1 METRIHDLQIAPRID
16 DIARRIELDERR
28 SQSCRVEISLV
39 HVLAI
44 QNQDVI
50 LRVDADST
58 KAAECPAIRQWLWPG
73 EVSLVLDRARLRVH
87 VRADLKVGP
96 YHNREDD
103 GRGGDNKRSNLRVH
117 WSVPFS
123 SR

>member
-1 METRIHDLQIAPRID
+1 H
-16 DIARRIELDERR
+16 IARWIELDERR
-28 SQSCRVEISLV
+28 SQSRGVQIALV

-50 LRVDADST
+50 LRVNADST
-58 KAAECPAIRQWLWPG
+58 KAAKCPAIRQCLWPG
-73 EVSLVLDRARLRVH
+73 EVGLVLDRACLRVH
-87 VRADLKVGP
+87 VGADLAVGP

-103 GRGGDNKRSNLRVH
+103 GRGGDDRRSNLRVH